1 MQSCVRLVCRHH
13 TTYRYSRLAVGHTA
27 TVVQELWWPQ
37 HVGHQ
42 QNLLTTPSHACYL
55 LWRSISWLLLG
66 FGLISRFLSG
76 STLFGA
82 DIFRVHLSISSCWR
96 EENFFLQ
103 ALDLG
108 PGDLGSRSGFA
119 LGVPP
124 HRTSVFAS
132 IEGKDWTRMIGLP
145 TVLQKT
151 EMFCRTFWGSY
162 KEGGN
167 LVSPLTPHFFRH
179 NSPPSLH
186 FMY

>member
-1 MQSCVRLVCRHH
+1 MQGSVRLVCRHH

-27 TVVQELWWPQ
+27 TVVLELWWSQ
-37 HVGHQ
+37 DMGHQ
-42 QNLLTTPSHACYL
+42 QNLLTTPSHACFL

-108 PGDLGSRSGFA
+108 PGDLDSRSGFA
-119 LGVPP
+119 LGPLFLPLLNEKTGLEWLVYQLCFRRP
-124 HRTSVFAS
+124 RCSVELSGAL
-132 IEGKDWTRMIGLP
+132 IKNVG
-145 TVLQKT
+145 V
-151 EMFCRTFWGSY
+151 
-162 KEGGN
+162 
-167 LVSPLTPHFFRH
+167 
-179 NSPPSLH
+179 
-186 FMY
+186 